1 MPKPSAYARII
12 TSLCSKEKVAE
23 HVLKKWYYF
32 IQQESS
38 EALKSYIMG
47 KRAHPK
53 FGKYCI
59 ARALLDDHI
68 MFLGV
73 MCDNITSLIET
84 WDLFGGSLK
93 IEE

>member
-1 MPKPSAYARII
+1 
-12 TSLCSKEKVAE
+12 
-23 HVLKKWYYF
+23 
-32 IQQESS
+32 
-38 EALKSYIMG
+38 MG